1 MILQHTSFLH
11 NPKRSC
17 NVFSRSLS
25 DFDGSADAFQAI
37 SNISNNNLE
46 YPSRANDSTDDNIL
60 MFPFRN
66 TKMHFVGNIKDCEIP
81 HLIEPDMKFFN
92 VCHYKSDRQIKY
104 GDSFDMYGFSQWPGR
119 FVYAGYMQRSNF
131 GHGYHLW

>member
-1 MILQHTSFLH
+1 MILQCASFLH

-17 NVFSRSLS
+17 NVSSRSLS

-66 TKMHFVGNIKDCEIP
+66 TKMYFLDDIKDCEIP
-81 HLIEPDMKFFN
+81 HLIEPDMKFYN
-92 VCHYKSDRQIKY
+92 LCRYKSDREIKY
-104 GDSFDMYGFSQWPGR
+104 GDSFDMYGFAQWPGR
-119 FVYAGYMQRSNF
+119 FVYAGHMQRNNF

>member
-1 MILQHTSFLH
+1 MQCASFLH

-17 NVFSRSLS
+17 NVSSRSLS
-25 DFDGSADAFQAI
+25 DFDGSTDAFQAI
-37 SNISNNNLE
+37 SNITNNNLE
-46 YPSRANDSTDDNIL
+46 YPSRANHITDDNI
-60 MFPFRN
+60 PTEHFRN
-66 TKMHFVGNIKDCEIP
+66 TKMHFSDSINDCEIP
-81 HLIEPDMKFFN
+81 HLIEPDVEFFN
-92 VCHYKSDRQIKY
+92 LCHYKSDRQIKY